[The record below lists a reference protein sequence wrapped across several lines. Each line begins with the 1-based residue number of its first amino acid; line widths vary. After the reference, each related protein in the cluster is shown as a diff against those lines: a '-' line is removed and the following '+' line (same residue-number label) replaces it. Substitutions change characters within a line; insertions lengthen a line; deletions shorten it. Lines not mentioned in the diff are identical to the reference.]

1 VAIENHFRLPPVE
14 LARLIQAIDDPRV
27 GACLDPLNSIAKLV
41 GPSETVAT
49 LAPLAVS
56 VHVKDAISTRLNT
69 GFYIAG
75 CPLGEGLVDIP
86 GMLAAVRAA
95 GRSPNLL
102 IECWMDR
109 LEDEEATLAQEEA
122 WVRRGIAYL
131 RQLL

>member
-1 VAIENHFRLPPVE
+1 
-14 LARLIQAIDDPRV
+14 
-27 GACLDPLNSIAKLV
+27 
-41 GPSETVAT
+41 
-49 LAPLAVS
+49 
-56 VHVKDAISTRLNT
+56 
-69 GFYIAG
+69 
-75 CPLGEGLVDIP
+75 EGLVDIP